1 MKRLK
6 SKPRYEMPLREYRV
20 AAGLRQ
26 IDMAAK
32 LGIRPETYSRIE
44 TGAQPLT
51 ERMQR
56 LIAFHLRLTPVDEIT
71 AFGLPGRGTIG
82 STPVG
87 NGKVETGSTGLG
99 STEDRPRLRLL
110 PTRTGRMSR

>member
-56 LIAFHLRLTPVDEIT
+56 LIAFHLRLTPVDEIN

-82 STPVG
+82 SDPVG
-87 NGKVETGSTGLG
+87 NRKGETSGAGLG
-99 STEDRPRLRLL
+99 STETRPRLRLVS
-110 PTRTGRMSR
+110 SRSGQVAR

>member
-6 SKPRYEMPLREYRV
+6 ATRYRMPLREYRV
-20 AAGLRQ
+20 AAGLTQ
-26 IDMAAK
+26 EVMAKK

-44 TGAQPLT
+44 TGAQPLS

-82 STPVG
+82 SGHNG
-87 NGKVETGSTGLG
+87 NGKVENGNTGLG
-99 STEDRPRLRLL
+99 STEEAPRLRLV
-110 PTRTGRMSR
+110 GRAGQVVR

>member
-6 SKPRYEMPLREYRV
+6 ATRYRMPLREYRV
-20 AAGLRQ
+20 AAGLTQ
-26 IDMAAK
+26 AVMAKK

-44 TGAQPLT
+44 TGAQPLS

-56 LIAFHLRLTPVDEIT
+56 LISFHLCLEPVDQIT

-87 NGKVETGSTGLG
+87 NGKGVTGNTGLG
-99 STEDRPRLRLL
+99 SAEELPHLRLV
-110 PTRTGRMSR
+110 PTRTGRVSR